1 MVPRGPGM
9 CANGGTCLL
18 PSAGCGTVSRVTS
31 YKTSTFLLL
40 PSPVPIYPAPGAR
53 QRNQDVRCQG
63 GDSVVPVPGPAMS
76 CHVPSCCSI
85 DLYRAHSGNTD
96 HTFAVIVQLEDEFP
110 FCSITITIQQ
120 PPDVI
125 FRLGW
130 PHYIVHDCQF
140 KYHELAL
147 IDL

>member
-1 MVPRGPGM
+1 MLAPARG
-9 CANGGTCLL
+9 TRHV
-18 PSAGCGTVSRVTS
+18 PSAGCGTVLRVTKHPRFS
-31 YKTSTFLLL
+31 PAL
-40 PSPVPIYPAPGAR
+40 PSPVPIYRAPGAR

-63 GDSVVPVPGPAMS
+63 GDSGSVVLGPAMS

-110 FCSITITIQQ
+110 FCSITITITIQQ

-125 FRLGW
+125 FRLTW

>member
-18 PSAGCGTVSRVTS
+18 PSAGCGTGLRVTKHPRFS
-31 YKTSTFLLL
+31 SFTLL
-40 PSPVPIYPAPGAR
+40 SRYTRAPGAR

-96 HTFAVIVQLEDEFP
+96 HTFAVIVQLEDELS

>member
-1 MVPRGPGM
+1 MVARAYCLVPDVAPGYELQ
-9 CANGGTCLL
+9 NIH
-18 PSAGCGTVSRVTS
+18 VSPPPLS
-31 YKTSTFLLL
+31 
-40 PSPVPIYPAPGAR
+40 SPVPIYPAPGAR

-63 GDSVVPVPGPAMS
+63 GDSMVPVPGPAMS

-85 DLYRAHSGNTD
+85 HLYRAHSGNTD